1 MHPCVMQF
9 FSSFCLT
16 LSNYL
21 LSGIQST
28 QLFAKHCLACQIIHS
43 SVSTVLGSFRHLT
56 FRQWTFRRRHFG
68 SLDVSAHVRFGTADI
83 STHGRYGTGLFRHRD
98 ISARGTFRHMDVSAP
113 WTFRHMDISARQTF
127 RHVDISAPWTFRHVD
142 ISARWTFRHGDF
154 STLDF
159 SAQVFSAHFRS
170 GIF

>member
-1 MHPCVMQF
+1 MIENIYIPI
-9 FSSFCLT
+9 FSNLFILPK
-16 LSNYL
+16 
-21 LSGIQST
+21 SGRKIILRLPST
-28 QLFAKHCLACQIIHS
+28 WVWMIVDAQM
-43 SVSTVLGSFRHLT
+43 VLGSFRHLT

-159 SAQVFSAHFRS
+159 LAQVFSAHFRS